1 MVFFKEIRFHGRGG
15 QGSVTAA
22 ELVAVSAIN
31 EGKYAQAFP
40 SFGAERRGA
49 PVMAFVRI
57 SDQQINLR
65 EQVYTPNI
73 VVVLDPTILRVVKV
87 NDGLKEDGIVI
98 LNTKSL
104 PDEARNIVDANK
116 IATVDATKIALEE
129 LGVAITNTSI
139 LGAFAKVTGFVKIE
153 SIVEA
158 IKERFPG
165 TIGEKNA
172 KAAERAFK
180 EVKVSG

>member
-1 MVFFKEIRFHGRGG
+1 VTFLKEIRFHGRGG

-22 ELVAVSAIN
+22 ELIAVSAIN

-57 SDQQINLR
+57 SDEYIDLR
-65 EQVYTPNI
+65 EQVYSPDI
-73 VVVLDPTILRVVKV
+73 VIVLDSTLIDVVNV
-87 NDGLKEDGIVI
+87 TEGLKDEGTVI
-98 LNTKSL
+98 FNTKNS
-104 PDEARNIVDANK
+104 PKEASKLVKADK
-116 IATVDATKIALEE
+116 IATIDATKIALEE

-139 LGAFAKVTGFVKIE
+139 LGAFAKVTGLIGIDSV
-153 SIVEA
+153 VEA

-165 TIGEKNA
+165 SIGEKNA
-172 KAAERAFK
+172 KAAKRASK
-180 EVKVSG
+180 EVQLSG